1 MYQKVIRCVRLM
13 SGVSE
18 RHQVCQKV
26 VRRMSGMSEGHQV
39 CKKLI
44 RCVRRSSG
52 LSKEGYQ
59 VSQ

>member
-1 MYQKVIRCVRLM
+1 MCQSNVRYVRTS

-18 RHQVCQKV
+18 GFQKDV
-26 VRRMSGMSEGHQV
+26 RYVRRSPCVSEGHQV

-52 LSKEGYQ
+52 LSKEGYH
-59 VSQ
+59 VSE